1 VRGDGGESLWRRRR
15 EEGFEVCAGFELWDF
30 GEGAVGI
37 YRRERTGVIGGAG
50 WGPDR

>member
-15 EEGFEVCAGFELWDF
+15 EEEAWDCVGFELWDF

-37 YRRERTGVIGGAG
+37 YRRVRKGVIGGAG